1 MMGGHSRTLSSM
13 AGQESSSER
22 KGGGGR
28 RGGGLGW
35 LWRTKKRYNGGA
47 AWRGARSLLLHTSV
61 LYRVGFVRGR

>member
-35 LWRTKKRYNGGA
+35 LWRTKKRHNGGA
-47 AWRGARSLLLHTSV
+47 AC
-61 LYRVGFVRGR
+61 